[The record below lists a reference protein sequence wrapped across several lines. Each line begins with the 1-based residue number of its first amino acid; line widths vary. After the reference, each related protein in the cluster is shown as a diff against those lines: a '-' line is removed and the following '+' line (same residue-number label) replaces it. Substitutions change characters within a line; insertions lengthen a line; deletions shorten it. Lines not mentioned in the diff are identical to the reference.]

1 MKPANF
7 PGRKN
12 ERRIGA
18 LSRLY
23 GVISKTND
31 ERRLQLAHT
40 EMRNLGKRIVSS
52 DNARAIRTKKD
63 RSDKAK
69 FRKVST

>member
-12 ERRIGA
+12 ERRISA

-23 GVISKTND
+23 GVISKTNS
-31 ERRLQLAHT
+31 ERRLEIAQT
-40 EMRNLGKRIVSS
+40 EIRNLGKRIVSP
-52 DNARAIRTKKD
+52 DAARANRTKKD
-63 RSDKAK
+63 RSA
-69 FRKVST
+69 RARLRA